1 MKTNRA
7 FAFAAAVALLAAS
20 AGAAELGWTAGPM
33 SADGSTIRTDGTL
46 LYAYSVRGGTVGGV
60 TFTSASDFANAVQVS
75 ASPAP
80 TGYVFSD
87 FQNAGASGDFGH
99 MLEGGWYWGY
109 NGAASGELSATV
121 TLTGLTAGKTYLV
134 QLVVH
139 RTSNS
144 TLVSAN
150 GSTPVH
156 IHGTH
161 DGVNYTYGGT
171 IVGVFTATGAT
182 ADVVVTY
189 SAASSGMRPLNAI
202 QVRDLGGGQGGG
214 ATVVAPSIGSASA
227 TTNGTT
233 ATIALSGL
241 VMGTDDEGVAASSY
255 SVSYSLTNA
264 PAVTALSNQ
273 SGATA
278 SFDIANLA
286 DGNYSCEVTITTD
299 KGKTATKSVS
309 FTIGTSGQGGGGGD
323 IVPVADGWTA
333 VALGSTS
340 ASIRTDG
347 TLKYAYAFGN
357 YTANGVPFVGSNGLI
372 NNADCVVWEA
382 TGGAQSFGSSA
393 PSDTESDGYKN
404 LLENGWWA
412 NAKKR
417 PIQLNN
423 LESGKRYLVQ
433 IIGFRKNYTTQT
445 ATAPDGKQTIKFDGE
460 GWEYGGS
467 LVGIFTASGT
477 SQEFLIDYVGQ
488 ACINA
493 IQVREL
499 SAEPDPSSK
508 PLVIAVE

>member
-1 MKTNRA
+1 MNTNLA
-7 FAFAAAVALLAAS
+7 LAFAAAAALFAAP
-20 AGAAELGWTAGPM
+20 AGAVELGWTSGPM
-33 SADGSTIRTDGTL
+33 SATGDTIRTDGTL
-46 LYAYSVRGGTVGGV
+46 VYAYSVQGGTVGGV
-60 TFTSASDFANAVQVS
+60 TFSGTRDFAGAVLVS

-80 TGYVFSD
+80 AGSVTAD

-109 NGAASGELSATV
+109 NGAAAGELSATL
-121 TLTGLTAGKTYLV
+121 TLAGLTAGRTYLV

-161 DGVNYTYGGT
+161 DGVNYTYGGS

-182 ADVVVTY
+182 EDVVVTY

-202 QVRDLGGGQGGG
+202 QVRDLGEGQGGGGG

-227 TTNGTT
+227 RTNGTT
-233 ATIALSGL
+233 ATIDLSGI
-241 VMGTDDEGVAASSY
+241 VPGTDDEGVPATSY
-255 SVSYSLTNA
+255 AVSY
-264 PAVTALSNQ
+264 ALNGGAAAAALANQ

-278 SFDIANLA
+278 SFDIEDLA
-286 DGNYSCEVTITTD
+286 DGSYSCAVTITTD
-299 KGKTATKSVS
+299 KSKTASTSVS
-309 FTIGTSGQGGGGGD
+309 FTIGTSGQGGGGES
-323 IVPVADGWTA
+323 AEDGWTA
-333 VALGSTS
+333 VAMGATS

-347 TLKYAYAFGN
+347 TLKYAYAIGN
-357 YTANGVPFVGSNGLI
+357 YTANGVSFVGSNGLV

-382 TGGAQSFGSSA
+382 TGGAQTFGSSA
-393 PSDTESDGYKN
+393 PSDTESGGYKS

-412 NAKKR
+412 NAKDR
-417 PIQLNN
+417 TIQLNN
-423 LESGKRYLVQ
+423 LETGKKYLVQ
-433 IIGFRKNYTTQT
+433 IIAFRKNYTTQT
-445 ATAPDGKQTIKFDGE
+445 ATAPGGGQTIRFDGE
-460 GWEYGGS
+460 GWMYGGS
-467 LVGIFTASGT
+467 LVGIFTASGASEVFT
-477 SQEFLIDYVGQ
+477 IQYAGQ

-499 SAEPDPSSK
+499 PVAPSSK
-508 PLVIAVE
+508 PAVITVK

>member
-7 FAFAAAVALLAAS
+7 FAFAAAAALLAAS

-33 SADGSTIRTDGTL
+33 SADGSTIRTDGEL
-46 LYAYSVRGGTVGGV
+46 VYAYSVQGGTVGGV
-60 TFTSASDFANAVQVS
+60 TFARTPNFADAVLVS

-233 ATIALSGL
+233 ATISLSGIVL
-241 VMGTDDEGVAASSY
+241 GTDDEGVSATSY
-255 SVSYSLTNA
+255 AVSYALNNA
-264 PAVTALSNQ
+264 AAVTALSNQ

-286 DGNYSCEVTITTD
+286 DGSYACAVAITTD
-299 KGKTATKSVS
+299 KGKTASASVS
-309 FTIGTSGQGGGGGD
+309 FTIGTSGQGGGES
-323 IVPVADGWTA
+323 AEDGWTA
-333 VALGSTS
+333 VALGATS

-347 TLKYAYAFGN
+347 TLVYAYAYGN
-357 YTANGVPFVGSNGLI
+357 HTVNGVAFVDEGADGVDNGNCTVTI
-372 NNADCVVWEA
+372 
-382 TGGAQSFGSSA
+382 THGSSTT
-393 PSDTESDGYKN
+393 PPETTESGDYRNLLGKGWYASAADRTVTLKN
-404 LLENGWWA
+404 LTA
-412 NAKKR
+412 
-417 PIQLNN
+417 
-423 LESGKRYLVQ
+423 GKRYMVQ
-433 IIGFRKNYTTQT
+433 IIASRSDYTTQT
-445 ATAPDGKQTIKFDGE
+445 ATAPDGEATIRFGGT

-467 LVGIFTASGT
+467 LIGVFTAEAATKQFAIRYTGNSW
-477 SQEFLIDYVGQ
+477 L
-488 ACINA
+488 NA

-499 SAEPDPSSK
+499 PVAPSSK
-508 PLVIAVE
+508 PAVIIVK

>member
-7 FAFAAAVALLAAS
+7 FASAAAAALLAAS

-46 LYAYSVRGGTVGGV
+46 VYAYSVQGGTVGGV
-60 TFTSASDFANAVQVS
+60 TFARTPNFADAVLVS

-233 ATIALSGL
+233 ATIALSGI
-241 VMGTDDEGVAASSY
+241 VMGTDDEGTSATSY
-255 SVSYSLTNA
+255 AVSYSLTNA
-264 PAVTALSNQ
+264 PAVAALSNQ

-286 DGNYSCEVTITTD
+286 DGNYTCEVTITTD
-299 KGKTATKSVS
+299 KSKTATASVS
-309 FTIGTSGQGGGGGD
+309 FTIGTSGQGGGGES
-323 IVPVADGWTA
+323 AEDGWTA
-333 VALGSTS
+333 VAMGATS

-347 TLKYAYAFGN
+347 TLKYAYAIGN
-357 YTANGVPFVGSNGLI
+357 YTANGVSFVGSNGLV

-382 TGGAQSFGSSA
+382 TGGAQTFGSSA
-393 PSDTESDGYKN
+393 PSDTESGGYKS

-412 NAKKR
+412 NAKDR
-417 PIQLNN
+417 TIQLNN
-423 LESGKRYLVQ
+423 LETGKKYLVQ
-433 IIGFRKNYTTQT
+433 IIAFRKNYTTQT
-445 ATAPDGKQTIKFDGE
+445 ATAPGGGQTIRFDGE
-460 GWEYGGS
+460 GWMYGGS
-467 LVGIFTASGT
+467 LVGIFTASGASEVFT
-477 SQEFLIDYVGQ
+477 IQYAGQ

-499 SAEPDPSSK
+499 PVAPSLK
-508 PLVIAVE
+508 PAVITVK